1 MIPAGT
7 YELHESKAPAG
18 YALSEEVWIITI
30 SEKGAVTVKVKNTV
44 LSPTEVGGTFCY
56 YFEDDV
62 LYELPSTGGAG
73 IYWYTISGTL
83 LMIAGMLV
91 LYKKKYA
98 GRC

>member
-1 MIPAGT
+1 M
-7 YELHESKAPAG
+7 
-18 YALSEEVWIITI
+18 
-30 SEKGAVTVKVKNTV
+30 
-44 LSPTEVGGTFCY
+44 GGTFCY